1 MKKKFSMP
9 RERAAVGIAVMALMV
24 SVGVSWSMR
33 AMVRR
38 VKSIPVALRLSK
50 AEYRPLDTPAAIG
63 HADSW
68 VPPSAQSAGSE
79 WIYEV
84 FTPPV
89 VFYDRQAASFS
100 VTPAGASRGDERE
113 FPFRLVKIERELFRV
128 QLSGYAGTPGTYTAI
143 FTRPGKPGALLV
155 REGERLKE
163 AGLIL
168 RHFAIKKRTNGKA
181 AGGAGFEIVAQAEL
195 QDERSG
201 AITLLD
207 SQSKKYDDAPVATV
221 HLSGPPD
228 GLRQVREGEVI
239 ANDGGTYRI
248 SHIRSDPAEIIV
260 TREQSGLPS
269 ESKRLRPVD
278 SKPSPPVNISATPAK
293 SPFRPATGIAD
304 NIK

>member
-1 MKKKFSMP
+1 
-9 RERAAVGIAVMALMV
+9 
-24 SVGVSWSMR
+24 
-33 AMVRR
+33 
-38 VKSIPVALRLSK
+38 
-50 AEYRPLDTPAAIG
+50 
-63 HADSW
+63 
-68 VPPSAQSAGSE
+68 
-79 WIYEV
+79 V

-100 VTPAGASRGDERE
+100 VTPAGASRGDERDL
-113 FPFRLVKIERELFRV
+113 PFQLVKVERELFRV
-128 QLSGYAGTPGTYTAI
+128 QLSGYAGTPGSYTAI
-143 FTRPGKPGALLV
+143 FTRPGKAGALLV
-155 REGERLKE
+155 REGERMKE
-163 AGLIL
+163 TGLML
-168 RHFAIKKRTNGKA
+168 RHFEIQKRANGKTA
-181 AGGAGFEIVAQAEL
+181 ERGSFEIVAQAEL

-207 SQSKKYDDAPVATV
+207 SESKKYDDAPVATV

-260 TREQSGLPS
+260 TREQSGQLL
-269 ESKRLRPVD
+269 ESKRLRPAD
-278 SKPSPPVNISATPAK
+278 SNPAPPVNISATPAK